1 MIGAALLSAVV
12 FCSLLQID
20 RTKEMLMSDR
30 DCLALEIGGLIMNGE
45 EDSPSMIEY
54 GIMDIGVYTVCG
66 YTPECKHFCRLNL
79 KLKEQKEKQD
89 EYIITR
95 HPTYIISDEPW
106 HSTGTSAFRSTP
118 HNPEVHRMPCMT
130 ICLSSSRQQKKLYRK
145 PFITSIAIASHKRH
159 KASMTADNN
168 HSHASG

>member
-54 GIMDIGVYTVCG
+54 GIMDKGVYTVCG
-66 YTPECKHFCRLNL
+66 YIPECKHFCRLNL

-95 HPTYIISDEPW
+95 HPTYIIPDEPLTFDGYKRVPFNTPQ
-106 HSTGTSAFRSTP
+106 SRSAQDAM
-118 HNPEVHRMPCMT
+118 HDY
-130 ICLSSSRQQKKLYRK
+130 L
-145 PFITSIAIASHKRH
+145 PFIKPSAKEAVQETLYYIYRYSKPQ
-159 KASMTADNN
+159 TP
-168 HSHASG
+168 